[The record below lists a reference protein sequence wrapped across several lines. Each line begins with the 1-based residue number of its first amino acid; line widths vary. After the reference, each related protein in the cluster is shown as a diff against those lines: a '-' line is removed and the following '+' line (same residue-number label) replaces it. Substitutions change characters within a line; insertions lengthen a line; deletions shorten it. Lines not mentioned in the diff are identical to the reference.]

1 MMSAK
6 LIVLATLI
14 ASSEASSEQLASQV
28 SLKAME
34 KVFARSE
41 KAHAKSMTA
50 IMRGMSSDKA
60 WNVLKK
66 NNLTNPAL
74 IEMTSQAQEKQTNLR
89 KNMQPKG
96 YSGIDGARKMLNDMI
111 WTSMSKYDQEI
122 QRCTGYYA
130 SQCSQMELCR
140 GQISQS
146 NEVAANSRKL
156 ILDAQSCINKCEVD
170 IPTRKLELKMHNEK
184 CDADLKKMR
193 AREAVIEADIE
204 VMTTILTMT
213 DCDAKS
219 FIQRQKMAVLRCLDP
234 CTKKSFIT
242 FQEEG
247 LKKQISKLR

>member
-1 MMSAK
+1 
-6 LIVLATLI
+6 
-14 ASSEASSEQLASQV
+14 
-28 SLKAME
+28 
-34 KVFARSE
+34 
-41 KAHAKSMTA
+41 MTA

-146 NEVAANSRKL
+146 NEVAANSRT
-156 ILDAQSCINKCEVD
+156 AGV
-170 IPTRKLELKMHNEK
+170 
-184 CDADLKKMR
+184 
-193 AREAVIEADIE
+193 
-204 VMTTILTMT
+204 
-213 DCDAKS
+213 
-219 FIQRQKMAVLRCLDP
+219 VLGASL
-234 CTKKSFIT
+234 
-242 FQEEG
+242 
-247 LKKQISKLR
+247 